1 MKKQKVYLETSL
13 FNFYVDEI
21 EKHSPGDTVRL
32 FEEIAAG
39 KYEAFTSAYVIREL
53 KRASEKR
60 RVKMLDLIT
69 RYNIMMLDDN
79 DEVLRMADIYV
90 EKGVIQE
97 KYRMD
102 GIHIATTA
110 VNGLDMIVSMNLR
123 HIVKCKTIKMT
134 THINI
139 ANGYRAV
146 KICSPKEV
154 AGYGKEDPS
163 DRA

>member
-32 FEEIAAG
+32 FEDIAAG
-39 KYEAFTSAYVIREL
+39 KYEAFTSAYVIDEL
-53 KRASEKR
+53 KMASEKR
-60 RVKMLDLIT
+60 RIEMLDLIT
-69 RYNIMMLDDN
+69 RYGITVLDEN
-79 DEVLRMADIYV
+79 DEAVIMAGIYV
-90 EKGVIQE
+90 EEDVIPK
-97 KYRMD
+97 KYKTD
-102 GIHIATTA
+102 GIHIAIAA

-139 ANGYRAV
+139 MNGYRAV

>member
-1 MKKQKVYLETSL
+1 M
-13 FNFYVDEI
+13 FNFYVDESGGTA
-21 EKHSPGDTVRL
+21 HDDTVRL

-39 KYEAFTSAYVIREL
+39 KYEAYTSTYVIREL
-53 KRASEKR
+53 KRASEKKR
-60 RVKMLDLIT
+60 EKMLNSIAEYDIIILPT
-69 RYNIMMLDDN
+69 NN
-79 DEVLRMADIYV
+79 DASKMADIYV
-90 EKGVIQE
+90 KEGVIPQ
-97 KYRMD
+97 KYRTD
-102 GIHIATTA
+102 GIHIAIAA